1 MDRLGTFL
9 GRPAGEAAVKDAT
22 QVFLRRLPVTL
33 IGAIIIW
40 LLVRPAIDSLV
51 ASLAQTLVRSF
62 EYPRVTRLVI
72 EDHRVQVR
80 RSDLRTDSKIY
91 SVSMT
96 EVSFNTIVLL
106 ALYLALPRPFSR
118 RQLERLLMG
127 LCVLT
132 ACQSVNLVFHVKTL
146 YATGLGEWSQHYYSD
161 FARNAF
167 GFGRYFSDL
176 PGRFSF
182 PFLIWLG
189 FNWEVVMKM
198 LRVSDDGE
206 EKRKSK
212 KAKKSPVVSNQ

>member
-1 MDRLGTFL
+1 M
-9 GRPAGEAAVKDAT
+9 KDAT
-22 QVFLRRLPVTL
+22 RVFLRRLPVTL

-51 ASLAQTLVRSF
+51 AGLAQTLVRSF

-72 EDHRVQVR
+72 EDHRVQMR

-96 EVSFNTIVLL
+96 EISFNTIVLL
-106 ALYLALPRPFSR
+106 SLYLALPRPFSR
-118 RQLERLLMG
+118 RQLERLFMG
-127 LCVLT
+127 LCVLII
-132 ACQSVNLVFHVKTL
+132 CQAVNLVFHVKTL

-161 FARNAF
+161 FARNVF
-167 GFGRYFSDL
+167 GFGRYFTDL

-212 KAKKSPVVSNQ
+212 KVKK